1 MNHMN
6 AQQQFHLGDI
16 QVSAAHNSLSLDNRS
31 AKLQPKAMAVLHYL
45 AVHQERV
52 VSAQELME
60 QLWAGRIV
68 TQGSVQKSI
77 NAIRSALAEIQ
88 PEREF
93 IAFYSKRGYQL
104 QVPARFNEPI
114 SPTVAVST
122 PASQIQAPRLPLKRI
137 TLSAVVIGVIALVA
151 GLLLW
156 QAQQIPKHHKTQLS
170 HWSNYTRETGH
181 ERTPTPHPDN
191 QHLAYIAEN
200 FVNSLGESESHL
212 LIRDAKGQDW
222 QIANSQG
229 SWFKLAWS
237 PSGKHLAAVEVKRLE
252 GRPFNP
258 NFYEKANFI
267 YTFHLFTLDLARHQL
282 LEKQTLSQ
290 WQGRIFSLSWWDDD
304 TLEIVAKQ
312 GPNAG
317 NARYRYARNTQQLTQ
332 LDEIDGA
339 ANPTASSVL
348 NQVTALASQH
358 GNKTQIDFLNAQQK
372 NIGRYQLD
380 YPHLDISWIPDGS
393 GVLALAEDSQH
404 LLLLYRD
411 GKQLQIPLPSSPDK
425 VFSKARFAPTG
436 EKIYLTQEQRS
447 ANIQETRL
455 DGQTQDITQNT
466 QLNFG
471 ASYSP
476 NGSDIVYGSVRNNE
490 LHLWR
495 AAKSP
500 EQDPKQG
507 PEQSQEQQLTKAPLP
522 EKLGP
527 IKWSANGEALFFNA
541 GNGLYQFNLHNS
553 TTLLLHQSNDKVEAV
568 GLLENRHQLLF
579 LKAQGE
585 IKNLWALDLN
595 SHQEKQITFGSLAG
609 VLAANNV
616 VYLQYLNEPGLWEID
631 ALETSPVNIN
641 PDFPANN
648 KLLAVDEGNLYY
660 LSGGNCRESDVL
672 QINLKTREIKT
683 ALHRTSTL
691 TNSTAFHPTRGVL
704 QTGCYIPEAN
714 LVVVE

>member
-1 MNHMN
+1 VIQVN

-31 AKLQPKAMAVLHYL
+31 VKLQPKAMAVLHYL
-45 AVHQERV
+45 AVHQARV
-52 VSAQELME
+52 ISAQELME

-88 PEREF
+88 PGREF

-104 QVPARFNEPI
+104 QVPASFNEAMSQAVIPAERPI
-114 SPTVAVST
+114 LA
-122 PASQIQAPRLPLKRI
+122 ARLPSKLII
-137 TLSAVVIGVIALVA
+137 TSAVAIGVVVLVV
-151 GLLLW
+151 GLLLR

-191 QHLAYIAEN
+191 QHLAYITEN
-200 FVNSLGESESHL
+200 FVGTPGESESHL
-212 LIRDAKGQDW
+212 LIRDVRGQDW
-222 QIANSQG
+222 QVANSQG
-229 SWFKLAWS
+229 AWFKLAWS
-237 PSGKHLAAVEVKRLE
+237 PSGKHLAAVEVKRLDS
-252 GRPFNP
+252 RPLNP

-267 YTFHLFTLDLARHQL
+267 YTFHLFTLDLTRHQL

-317 NARYRYARNTQQLTQ
+317 NARYRYDCNTQQLTQ
-332 LDEIDGA
+332 LEEINGA
-339 ANPTASSVL
+339 ANPIASSVL
-348 NQVTALASQH
+348 NKVTALASQH

-372 NIGRYQLD
+372 NVGRYELD

-393 GVLALAEDSQH
+393 GVLAFAEDSQH

-411 GKQLQIPLPSSPDK
+411 GKQLPIPLPASPDK
-425 VFSKARFAPTG
+425 VFSKARFGPAG
-436 EKIYLTQEQRS
+436 DKIYLTQEQRS
-447 ANIQETRL
+447 ANIQEVTL
-455 DGQTQDITQNT
+455 DGQTRDITRNT

-476 NGSDIVYGSVRNNE
+476 RGSDIVYGSVRNNE

-495 AAKSP
+495 AN
-500 EQDPKQG
+500 QD
-507 PEQSQEQQLTKAPLP
+507 QEQQLTKTPLP
-522 EKLGP
+522 ERIGP
-527 IKWSANGEALFFNA
+527 IKWSPNGDALFFNA
-541 GNGLYQFNLHNS
+541 GNGLYQFNFHNG
-553 TTLLLHQSNDKVEAV
+553 TTLLLHQSSDKVEAI
-568 GLLENRHQLLF
+568 GLLENKHQLLF
-579 LKAQGE
+579 LKAQGD

-595 SHQEKQITFGSLAG
+595 NHQEKQITFGSLAG
-609 VLAANNV
+609 VLVVDNV
-616 VYLQYLNEPGLWEID
+616 IYLQYLNEPGLWEIA
-631 ALETSPVNIN
+631 ALESSPININ
-641 PDFPANN
+641 PDLPANS
-648 KLLAVDEGNLYY
+648 KLLTVNEGTLYY
-660 LSGGNCRESDVL
+660 LSGGTCRESDVM

-691 TNSTAFHPTRGVL
+691 TNSTAYHPARGVL

-714 LVVVE
+714 VVVVE

>member
-1 MNHMN
+1 MNHVN

-45 AVHQERV
+45 AVHQARV

-104 QVPARFNEPI
+104 QVPARFNE
-114 SPTVAVST
+114 AVSQT
-122 PASQIQAPRLPLKRI
+122 VSPPASRIQAPGLPLKLI
-137 TLSAVVIGVIALVA
+137 AASVVAIGLIALVV
-151 GLLLW
+151 GLSLW
-156 QAQQIPKHHKTQLS
+156 RAQQIPKHHKTQFS

-191 QHLAYIAEN
+191 QHLAYITEN
-200 FVNSLGESESHL
+200 FVSGGGESESHL
-212 LIRDAKGQDW
+212 LIRDAQGKDW
-222 QIANSQG
+222 QVANSQG

-258 NFYEKANFI
+258 NFYDKANFI
-267 YTFHLFTLDLARHQL
+267 YSFHLFTLDLGRHQL

-332 LDEIDGA
+332 LDEIEGA

-348 NQVTALASQH
+348 NQITALASQH

-411 GKQLQIPLPSSPDK
+411 GKQLSIPLPSSPDK
-425 VFSKARFAPTG
+425 LLSKARFAPTG
-436 EKIYLTQEQRS
+436 DKIYLTQEQRS
-447 ANIQETRL
+447 ANIQEIHL

-476 NGSDIVYGSVRNNE
+476 TGSDIVYGSVRNNE
-490 LHLWR
+490 VHLWHTN
-495 AAKSP
+495 K
-500 EQDPKQG
+500 G
-507 PEQSQEQQLTKAPLP
+507 QEQQLTKSPLP
-522 EKLGP
+522 EKVGP

-541 GNGLYQFNLHNS
+541 GNGLYQFNFHNS
-553 TTLLLHQSNDKVEAV
+553 TTVLLHQSSDKVETI
-568 GLLENRHQLLF
+568 GLLENSHQLLF
-579 LKAQGE
+579 LKSQGD

-595 SHQEKQITFGSLAG
+595 SHQEKQITFGTLAG
-609 VLAANNV
+609 ALAVNNV

-631 ALETSPVNIN
+631 ALENSPTNIN
-641 PDFPANN
+641 PDFPVNS
-648 KLLAVDEGNLYY
+648 KLLAVIEGNFYY

-672 QINLKTREIKT
+672 QMNLKTREIKT
-683 ALHRTSTL
+683 ALHRPSPL
-691 TNSTAFHPTRGVL
+691 ASSTAFHPTRGVL
-704 QTGCYIPEAN
+704 QTSCYIPEAN
-714 LVVVE
+714 LVMVE

>member
-1 MNHMN
+1 MNHVN

-16 QVSAAHNSLSLDNRS
+16 QVSAAHNSLSLDS
-31 AKLQPKAMAVLHYL
+31 HSVKLQPKAMAVLHYL
-45 AVHQERV
+45 AVHQARV

-77 NAIRSALAEIQ
+77 NAIRSALAEIKPGQ
-88 PEREF
+88 EF

-104 QVPARFNEPI
+104 QVPASFSDATSPI
-114 SPTVAVST
+114 AKEATWP
-122 PASQIQAPRLPLKRI
+122 IQASRLPLKRI
-137 TLSAVVIGVIALVA
+137 IASVVALCVLVLVA
-151 GLLLW
+151 GLWHW
-156 QAQQIPKHHKTQLS
+156 QSQQIPKHHRTQFS
-170 HWSNYTRETGH
+170 HLNNYTREIGH

-191 QHLAYIAEN
+191 QHLAYITEN
-200 FVNSLGESESHL
+200 FLSSRDESESHL
-212 LIRDAKGQDW
+212 FIRDARGQDW
-222 QIANSQG
+222 QVANSQG

-332 LDEIDGA
+332 LEEIDGA
-339 ANPTASSVL
+339 ANPSASSVL

-372 NIGRYQLD
+372 NIGHYQLD

-393 GVLALAEDSQH
+393 GVLAFAEESQH

-411 GKQLQIPLPSSPDK
+411 GKQVSIPLRGGPDK
-425 VFSKARFAPTG
+425 VFSKARFGPAG
-436 EKIYLTQEQRS
+436 DKIYLTQEQRS

-455 DGQTQDITQNT
+455 DGETHDITRNV

-476 NGSDIVYGSVRNNE
+476 SGADVVYGSVRNNQ

-495 AAKSP
+495 SNS
-500 EQDPKQG
+500 QG
-507 PEQSQEQQLTKAPLP
+507 QEQQLTKAPLP
-522 EKLGP
+522 EKIGP
-527 IKWSANGEALFFNA
+527 IRWSANGEALFFNA
-541 GNGLYQFNLHNS
+541 GDGLYQFNFHNG
-553 TTLLLHQSNDKVEAV
+553 TTVLLHQSSDKVEAI
-568 GLLENRHQLLF
+568 GLLENSHQLLF
-579 LKAQGE
+579 LKTRGE
-585 IKNLWALDLN
+585 VKNLWALDLN
-595 SHQEKQITFGSLAG
+595 THQEKQITFGSLAG
-609 VLAANNV
+609 VLAVNDV
-616 VYLQYLNEPGLWEID
+616 VYLQYLNEPGLWEIA
-631 ALETSPVNIN
+631 ALEKSPININ
-641 PDFPANN
+641 PDLPANS
-648 KLLAVDEGNLYY
+648 KLLAINEGNLYY
-660 LSGGNCRESDVL
+660 LGGGNCRESDVL
-672 QINLKTREIKT
+672 QMNLKTREAKI
-683 ALHRTSTL
+683 ALHRTSSL
-691 TNSTAFHPTRGVL
+691 TNSTAFHPARGIL

-714 LVVVE
+714 VVMLE